1 MKKRK
6 IMSFV
11 IICGLFLLTGC
22 SSKEVY
28 HDDNMTA
35 YFEEIVEDRLD
46 LSIDF
51 KCSTATLPE
60 STVQTLLTFNPVY
73 ESFEIELSDGMI
85 YGYVDGTLDDGGNI
99 YMKAYSSLAELEKD
113 LNMDVI
119 SSSDIVYPEDGNNLV
134 LQYHPDSMIF
144 INFASAKT
152 STGDVSSI
160 QFQILLKGTNP
171 NNIFAGD
178 TSHIVV
184 DISENIRHEKLKTR
198 DGLRVDAF
206 VDETKGKAGIYLLSD
221 ACLYSW
227 ELDNIQSYDDVK
239 SFVDSLE

>member
-1 MKKRK
+1 MKKKK

-35 YFEEIVEDRLD
+35 YFEENVEDRLD

-85 YGYVDGTLDDGGNI
+85 YGYVDGTLDDSGNI

-134 LQYHPDSMIF
+134 LQYHPDDMIF

-160 QFQILLKGTNP
+160 QFQILLKGRNP
-171 NNIFAGD
+171 NPDKPEKFILY
-178 TSHIVV
+178 
-184 DISENIRHEKLKTR
+184 ISPLCYSKEKGGFPLCY
-198 DGLRVDAF
+198 LRINTL
-206 VDETKGKAGIYLLSD
+206 TKFTA
-221 ACLYSW
+221 
-227 ELDNIQSYDDVK
+227 
-239 SFVDSLE
+239 SLPVMTA